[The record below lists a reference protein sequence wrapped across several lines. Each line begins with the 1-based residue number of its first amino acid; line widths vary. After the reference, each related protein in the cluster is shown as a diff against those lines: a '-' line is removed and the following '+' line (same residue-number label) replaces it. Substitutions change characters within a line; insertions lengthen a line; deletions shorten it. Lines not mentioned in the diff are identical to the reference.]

1 MYHTCS
7 DGLPEGPLPQAMLP
21 FRHKLVDNTVCACAH
36 VCLRS
41 VHVEYLNMDTC
52 IDMYIYCADKNT
64 LPVKR
69 VLHMV
74 ALVCLRVLA
83 QVVNQ
88 MVST

>member
-41 VHVEYLNMDTC
+41 VHVEYLNMDT
-52 IDMYIYCADKNT
+52 YT
-64 LPVKR
+64 
-69 VLHMV
+69 
-74 ALVCLRVLA
+74 
-83 QVVNQ
+83 
-88 MVST
+88 